1 MRAQTIPTVSD
12 RSGRRTSPLMVAAA
26 LLFFTAVAA
35 VVWVAGSARRAPGV
49 TKMVEASEEAAAP
62 ATRSTPRSTYESNGA
77 APAVEA
83 APAIVPPAPHPELL
97 QERPVTA
104 KEERE
109 KQEQR
114 LATPARDQKWRDPAE
129 RSLKAVQDAFTAAA
143 MPGVTVSGI
152 KCLAGGCEAELH
164 YAPGA
169 NLQDSDGLLLRNE
182 AFGTFPG
189 SKFRTAPEFLADGSS
204 TSALMVFAPETNP

>member
-1 MRAQTIPTVSD
+1 MRAQTIPNVSD

-26 LLFFTAVAA
+26 LLFFTTVAA
-35 VVWVAGSARRAPGV
+35 LVWVVGSERRAPV
-49 TKMVEASEEAAAP
+49 AAKTVES
-62 ATRSTPRSTYESNGA
+62 SVYESNA
-77 APAVEA
+77 APVVEA
-83 APAIVPPAPHPELL
+83 APAAAAPAPPAELL
-97 QERPVTA
+97 LERPVTA

-114 LATPARDQKWRDPAE
+114 LATPARDQKWRDSAE

-169 NLQDSDGLLLRNE
+169 SLQDSDGLLLRNE

-204 TSALMVFAPETNP
+204 TSALMVFAPDTNP